1 MPELPE
7 VEVVRRGLARHVQQ
21 HTIDSVEVLHPR
33 AVRGIAGGAEE
44 LRSLV
49 EGATITTVARR
60 GKFLWLELGEH
71 LPGEPVVVVH
81 LGMSGQMLLKTD
93 ADPKS
98 RHLRIRARLNDGRQL
113 WFVDQRTFGY
123 WLSTKLSDSGSGIVP
138 ATVTHI
144 ARDLLDPELDLDKV
158 AARLHSRD
166 VEIKKLLLQQEIISG
181 IGNIYADEMLWEA
194 QIHPQCKAKS
204 IPTTQLVELLLTGKE
219 VMQRAL
225 AQGGTSFDELYVN
238 VNGQSGYFA
247 VSLNAYGQTDQPC
260 PRCGTGIVRVK
271 FTNRSSHFCPVCQR
285 LS

>member
-7 VEVVRRGLARHVQQ
+7 VEVVRLGLAKHIQQ
-21 HTIDSVEVLHPR
+21 HTIAEVEVLHPR

-44 LRSLV
+44 LRALV

-71 LPGEPVVVVH
+71 LPGEPAVVVH

-123 WLSTKLSDSGSGIVP
+123 WRSTELLDSDNGNVP

-144 ARDLLDPELDLDKV
+144 ARDLLDPELDFDNV
-158 AARLHSRD
+158 AARLRSRD
-166 VEIKKLLLQQEIISG
+166 AEIKKLLLQQEIISG
-181 IGNIYADEMLWEA
+181 IGNIYADEMLWAA
-194 QIHPQCKAKS
+194 QIHPQRKAS
-204 IPTTQLVELLLTGKE
+204 AIPTTQLVELLLAGKG

-238 VNGQSGYFA
+238 VNGESGYFA

-260 PRCGTGIVRVK
+260 ARCGTEIVRVK
-271 FTNRSSHFCPVCQR
+271 FTNRSSHFCPSCQR
-285 LS
+285 LP

>member
-7 VEVVRRGLARHVQQ
+7 VEVVRRGLARHIQQ
-21 HTIDSVEVLHPR
+21 HTIDEVEVLHPR
-33 AVRGIAGGAEE
+33 AVRGVAGGAEE
-44 LRSLV
+44 LRLLV
-49 EGATITTVARR
+49 EGATIITVARR

-71 LPGEPVVVVH
+71 LPGEPAVVVH

-93 ADPKS
+93 ADPQS

-123 WLSTKLSDSGSGIVP
+123 WRSTELSDSGNGIVP
-138 ATVTHI
+138 ATITHI
-144 ARDLLDPELDLDKV
+144 ARDLLDPELNLDKV

-166 VEIKKLLLQQEIISG
+166 VEIKKLLLQQDIISG

-194 QIHPQCKAKS
+194 QIHPQHRAKS
-204 IPTTQLVELLLTGKE
+204 IPTTQLVELLLAGKE

-238 VNGQSGYFA
+238 VNGESGYFA

-260 PRCGTGIVRVK
+260 ARCGTEIVRVK
-271 FTNRSSHFCPVCQR
+271 FTNRSSHFCPVCQQ
-285 LS
+285 LP